1 MKILNIDMIY
11 STKSVRCGIFAMNG
25 YMVIDDEN
33 NSDVMTESVDAFR
46 FFIQRGLLYE

>member
-25 YMVIDDEN
+25 YMTIDKEN
-33 NSDVMTESVDAFR
+33 KSDVMTESECFP
-46 FFIQRGLLYE
+46 FLYTKGAI